1 MRLSQLPSRK
11 KKPKNCEKC
20 SLIKIAES
28 CLVRKRR
35 NSVCIIYSS
44 SMPLG
49 KNSNGIPI
57 KLFSLVFGGLVII
70 WDRGGAGRPFLVW
83 LTSCLRY
90 GDPLF
95 WSLWPLTSRVTFS
108 RAASLPALLIW
119 GLVLPSVCLCF
130 WVCVCVCVIYSLLV
144 CFPYTIFCPEADL
157 QQMAIICNSGWQWLT
172 VPAFVPDT
180 SRQSRCCEIH
190 PYGTPRKSKAL

>member
-11 KKPKNCEKC
+11 KKPENCEKC
-20 SLIKIAES
+20 SLIKFAES

-57 KLFSLVFGGLVII
+57 KSFSLVFAGLVII

-108 RAASLPALLIW
+108 RAASLPALLIR

-130 WVCVCVCVIYSLLV
+130 CVCVCNIYFACVLSLRNFLSRSR
-144 CFPYTIFCPEADL
+144 FAINGSYL
-157 QQMAIICNSGWQWLT
+157 QLQLT
-172 VPAFVPDT
+172 VTDSSSLCT
-180 SRQSRCCEIH
+180 WHI
-190 PYGTPRKSKAL
+190 